1 MRRKKRTDDDAA
13 AFEKLMWERQYLGGR
28 CTETSKKASSDAQPP
43 PEQPS
48 TQEAPPGPE
57 PTEGDS
63 QDLLEGDRRGRGK
76 RSDKVTGLHIV
87 LQQIQRD
94 GFPHPATGGFVMVPR
109 VIKALL
115 CLEPLAVIQVVFEI
129 FEQTIGWEDKKGLHG
144 RREWARLSLRHF
156 ELACGMDNMQVLRG
170 LKRAMQRGYI
180 LRRPRLDSFEYA
192 IRWADSPL
200 LGSKKDSLEST

>member
-1 MRRKKRTDDDAA
+1 MRRKKRTDDAA

-28 CTETSKKASSDAQPP
+28 FPEPSEEPSADVQPP

-48 TQEAPPGPE
+48 TQEASHGSE

-63 QDLLEGDRRGRGK
+63 QDHLEGDRRGRGK

-129 FEQTIGWEDKKGLHG
+129 FEQTVGWEDKKGLHG
-144 RREWARLSLRHF
+144 RREWARIPLRHF

-192 IRWADSPL
+192 IRWADSPPH
-200 LGSKKDSLEST
+200 GSEKDSLESN

>member
-1 MRRKKRTDDDAA
+1 MRRKKRTDDAA

-28 CTETSKKASSDAQPP
+28 FPEPSEEASSEAQAP

-48 TQEAPPGPE
+48 TQEAPQSPQ

-129 FEQTIGWEDKKGLHG
+129 FEQTVGWEDKKGLHG
-144 RREWARLSLRHF
+144 RREWARLPLRHF

-192 IRWADSPL
+192 IRWADNPL
-200 LGSKKDSLEST
+200 RGSEKDPLEST

>member
-1 MRRKKRTDDDAA
+1 MRRKKRSDDAA

-28 CTETSKKASSDAQPP
+28 FPEPSEEASADAQPP

-48 TQEAPPGPE
+48 TQETPQDPE
-57 PTEGDS
+57 PPAGDS
-63 QDLLEGDRRGRGK
+63 QGLLEGDRRGRGK

-115 CLEPLAVIQVVFEI
+115 CLEPVAVIQVVFEI

-180 LRRPRLDSFEYA
+180 LRRPRLGSFEYA

-200 LGSKKDSLEST
+200 RGAERNSLKSI

>member
-1 MRRKKRTDDDAA
+1 MRRKKRTDDAA

-28 CTETSKKASSDAQPP
+28 FPEPSEEAPSDAQPP

-48 TQEAPPGPE
+48 TQEAPPGPG

-76 RSDKVTGLHIV
+76 RSDKVTGLHVV

-94 GFPHPATGGFVMVPR
+94 GFPHPAAGGFVMVPR
-109 VIKALL
+109 VIKPLL
-115 CLEPLAVIQVVFEI
+115 CLEPLAVIQVVFEV
-129 FEQTIGWEDKKGLHG
+129 FEQTVGWEDKKGLHG
-144 RREWARLSLRHF
+144 RREWARLPLRHF

-170 LKRAMQRGYI
+170 LKRAIQRGYI

-200 LGSKKDSLEST
+200 HGSEKEPLESM

>member
-1 MRRKKRTDDDAA
+1 MRRKKRTDDAA

-28 CTETSKKASSDAQPP
+28 FPEPSEEPSADAQAP
-43 PEQPS
+43 PEQLS
-48 TQEAPPGPE
+48 TQEAPHGTE

-76 RSDKVTGLHIV
+76 RSDKVTGLHVV

-129 FEQTIGWEDKKGLHG
+129 FEQTVGWEDKKGLHG
-144 RREWARLSLRHF
+144 RREWARLPLRHF
-156 ELACGMDNMQVLRG
+156 EMACGMDNMQVLRG

-180 LRRPRLDSFEYA
+180 LRRPQLDSFEYA
-192 IRWADSPL
+192 IRWADSPPRGL
-200 LGSKKDSLEST
+200 EKDSLKST

>member
-1 MRRKKRTDDDAA
+1 MRRKKRTDDAA

-28 CTETSKKASSDAQPP
+28 FPEPSEEASSEVQAL

-48 TQEAPPGPE
+48 TQEAPQGPE
-57 PTEGDS
+57 PPEGDS

-129 FEQTIGWEDKKGLHG
+129 FEQTVGWEDKKGLHG
-144 RREWARLSLRHF
+144 RREWARLPLRHF

-200 LGSKKDSLEST
+200 RGSEKDSLEST

>member
-1 MRRKKRTDDDAA
+1 MRRKKRTDDAA

-28 CTETSKKASSDAQPP
+28 FPEPPTEAASEAQAP
-43 PEQPS
+43 PEQS
-48 TQEAPPGPE
+48 S
-57 PTEGDS
+57 TEGDS
-63 QDLLEGDRRGRGK
+63 QDFLGSDRRGRGK

-115 CLEPLAVIQVVFEI
+115 CLEPVAVIQVVFEI
-129 FEQTIGWEDKKGLHG
+129 FEQTVGWEDKKGLHG
-144 RREWARLSLRHF
+144 RREWARLPLRHF

-180 LRRPRLDSFEYA
+180 VRRPRLDSFEYA

-200 LGSKKDSLEST
+200 RGLEKNSLEST